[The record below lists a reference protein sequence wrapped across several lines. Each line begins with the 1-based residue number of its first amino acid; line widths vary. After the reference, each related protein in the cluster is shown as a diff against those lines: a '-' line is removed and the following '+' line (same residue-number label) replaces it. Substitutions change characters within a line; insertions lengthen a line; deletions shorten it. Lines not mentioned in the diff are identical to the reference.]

1 MRARW
6 CWILF
11 AAVLAIR
18 CNDEP
23 ALAPSSATR
32 LLEAGWSFGFC
43 LGSCNGT
50 LTVQNETLDYRVTDR
65 EGNQVLASSQGHLT
79 AAGSA
84 GLSTLLSDIP
94 QPLDDVYGC
103 PDCADAGA
111 AYVILNRDGVSRR
124 SIYEYPNPPA
134 ELAALDEFLK
144 EVMDALGACQSTA
157 QVTIE
162 GDCSPVPR

>member
-11 AAVLAIR
+11 AGVLAIR
-18 CNDEP
+18 CNDEG

-43 LGSCNGT
+43 LGPCNGT
-50 LTVQNETLDYRVTDR
+50 LSIQNGTLDYRVTDR
-65 EGNQVLASSQGHLT
+65 EGNRVLASSHGRLT
-79 AAGSA
+79 ADGSSR
-84 GLSTLLSDIP
+84 LSTVLSDIP
-94 QPLDDVYGC
+94 GQLDEVYGC

-111 AYVILNRDGVSRR
+111 AYVILNRDGVSQRTA
-124 SIYEYPNPPA
+124 YEYPNPPA

-157 QVTIE
+157 QVAIE
-162 GDCSPVPR
+162 GECSPVPR